1 MTLKHSAEVLLQEN
15 PSAVFIDFNEDPSL
29 KSLLPALK
37 ASPKLKVLEET
48 GNYIIISCTTPT
60 PNKKMRVVVANRK
73 GLNKSFRIP
82 LKYLFRKKES
92 MFSIFL
98 KNVGINANSIS
109 NSNQVAVEPVVNASG
124 IIFS

>member
-1 MTLKHSAEVLLQEN
+1 MTLKHSTEVLLQEN
-15 PSAVFIDFNEDPSL
+15 PSAVCIDFNEDPSL

-60 PNKKMRVVVANRK
+60 SNKKMRVVVVNRK
-73 GLNKSFRIP
+73 GSNKSFRIP
-82 LKYLFRKKES
+82 LKYLFRKKEN
-92 MFSIFL
+92 MFTIFL

-109 NSNQVAVEPVVNASG
+109 NSNQVTVEPVVNASG
-124 IIFS
+124 IIF